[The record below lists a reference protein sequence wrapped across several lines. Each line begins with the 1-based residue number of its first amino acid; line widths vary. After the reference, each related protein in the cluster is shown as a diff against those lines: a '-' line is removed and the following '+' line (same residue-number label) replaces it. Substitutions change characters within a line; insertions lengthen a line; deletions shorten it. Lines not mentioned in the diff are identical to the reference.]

1 MRDKLIVLA
10 VLLAAIFMG
19 LWWAYSTGWDAGRAD
34 LVRQQTAKAEK
45 VQRQQ
50 EKSDEKAHAADE
62 AGKVKTVTI
71 TKEVIKYVQ
80 NPDRTRCIF
89 DDNRVRIKR
98 DAADNANQ
106 IPGYDGDPVQ
116 NGSAG

>member
-1 MRDKLIVLA
+1 MINRIIAALA
-10 VLLAAIFMG
+10 VLACVVYL
-19 LWWAYSTGWDAGRAD
+19 AYSTGWDKGRAN
-34 LVRQQTAKAEK
+34 LVAQQAAKAEK

-50 EKSDEKAHAADE
+50 EKNDEKAHAADE

-116 NGSAG
+116 DGRAG